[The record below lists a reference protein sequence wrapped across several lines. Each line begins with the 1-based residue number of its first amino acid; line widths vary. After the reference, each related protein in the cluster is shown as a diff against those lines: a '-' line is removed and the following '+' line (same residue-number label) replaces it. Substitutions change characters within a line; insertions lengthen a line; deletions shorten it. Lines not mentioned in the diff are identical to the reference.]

1 MHKCA
6 TASLNTQTLLTIK
19 DKVARSTMTTTEEN
33 AYELVNVPNMLSSAT
48 NKSDSR
54 VNLTM
59 PASRNRSELNQRK
72 PQSAGKMCA
81 MILVALIAAFAIL
94 VLAGI
99 VALILFNPETRES
112 NSEIETLKQQVETL
126 RQQNENLRIRMSQ
139 IEQRNASLLEG
150 TSGEEILQQ
159 NIQEKI
165 IQELQL
171 QMNRSI
177 QDLGMKVNIAEQKI
191 ENILGNQSTAEITE
205 ILIHEMRENMS
216 RIQFHL
222 EALSENVSESF
233 KALKEEVQENN
244 TAVQLEIE
252 NLKTMLEETTSL
264 NELRSKINMTEIHLE
279 KLSNV
284 TASITETF
292 SLDLSKT
299 QSQINRTR
307 IKLSNQITTETEML
321 TEVVNQQLSKVGT
334 HINQTQSNV
343 EQINLVLLE
352 ALENRT
358 APLAIE
364 ISYLRDQTN
373 NSLETL
379 KLQFTN
385 TVHDLELQL
394 DHLQN
399 NNGTGS
405 EFNTDQN

>member
-1 MHKCA
+1 
-6 TASLNTQTLLTIK
+6 
-19 DKVARSTMTTTEEN
+19 MTTTEEN

-54 VNLTM
+54 VNLTT
-59 PASRNRSELNQRK
+59 PASRNYSEPNQRK

-112 NSEIETLKQQVETL
+112 NSEIETL
-126 RQQNENLRIRMSQ
+126 RQQIENLKIRMSQ
-139 IEQRNASLLEG
+139 IEQRNVSSFQG

-177 QDLGMKVNIAEQKI
+177 QELGMKVNIAEQKI
-191 ENILGNQSTAEITE
+191 ENILGNQSIAEITQ
-205 ILIHEMRENMS
+205 IFIHETRENMS

-233 KALKEEVQENN
+233 KALQEMVQENH

-264 NELRSKINMTEIHLE
+264 DELRSKINMTEIQLDK

-284 TASITETF
+284 TVFLTETF

-321 TEVVNQQLSKVGT
+321 TEAVNQQLSKVDT
-334 HINQTQSNV
+334 HINQTQINV
-343 EQINLVLLE
+343 EKINLVLLE

-385 TVHDLELQL
+385 TIRDLQL
-394 DHLQN
+394 QLNQLQN

-405 EFNTDQN
+405 KFNTDQN